1 MSFAHPNFL
10 FLILIIPPLMLL
22 LRWWWQRSTSRLAL
36 LSRHAN
42 PISPQTKVQSWL
54 LLGGMLS
61 LILAL
66 AGPRWGKG
74 SEEQIIKS
82 RNLLLAVDVSRSMLA
97 TDVRPS
103 RLERA
108 KADLIDLVD
117 VLKGD
122 RAGLIAFRG
131 KAVLLC
137 PMTTDVAF
145 LRQSIDALAPDAAPL
160 GETDLAAAIEMCL
173 ATFDDAQSSHNAI
186 VLISDGEDL
195 IGQAKRL
202 ATLAGERNIP
212 IFTVGIGSAQGATI
226 PTEGGVLTHDG
237 QEVKSQ
243 LSEPTLQEIADA
255 SGGRYVPLATAGTAQ
270 TTLGAVYTRYLSR
283 LADEESREHAQQSQ
297 MDRTTWFAIL
307 TALLWIGAGC
317 LSVGRLGALKR
328 LALLS
333 VFATSALV
341 AQEPARVAQ
350 RHFDEG
356 RFAEA
361 AEAYA
366 EARLG
371 AEPSKLAHYAYNEA
385 LALWQGGD
393 VTNALARMQL
403 AIEER
408 AFTARAATLEGV
420 LQLELEATES
430 DAEAKLARRD
440 AAVMACSRALRAEP
454 TEAAKRNLTRAL
466 SGYDTLKH
474 EARKAAA
481 LKRYEKT
488 PFQQLIPQ
496 LLQHQRNLMRATP
509 EVFNSSDA
517 SLILTQAE
525 QLAKDVTEQSDRW
538 FPILEALPTVVTN
551 ETVQLELMQHAQSA
565 QSMLD
570 DAAMRFADLHADTRA
585 LNDVEPITYNFWKLV
600 AQPIDL
606 MNEAIAVQTNA
617 LTSVTRYQ
625 PARDDEEEVLNLVQQ
640 FRVIFPKWAE
650 DYLQQQAASTNE
662 VVFTEADRDLI
673 ARTADATVPLLTPP
687 VPRDKQE
694 QVMTNLCLIRDLLPK
709 PPQQSSNPDAQPQDA
724 SAQENQQDQQQSEA
738 QQPPKQPPQE
748 QEKQAEESPR
758 KDANEELEAL
768 LQKAIDREREH
779 ENEKRKR
786 ALQHVRPN
794 LRDW

>member
-1 MSFAHPNFL
+1 M
-10 FLILIIPPLMLL
+10 
-22 LRWWWQRSTSRLAL
+22 
-36 LSRHAN
+36 
-42 PISPQTKVQSWL
+42 
-54 LLGGMLS
+54 
-61 LILAL
+61 
-66 AGPRWGKG
+66 
-74 SEEQIIKS
+74 
-82 RNLLLAVDVSRSMLA
+82 
-97 TDVRPS
+97 
-103 RLERA
+103 
-108 KADLIDLVD
+108 
-117 VLKGD
+117 
-122 RAGLIAFRG
+122 
-131 KAVLLC
+131 
-137 PMTTDVAF
+137 
-145 LRQSIDALAPDAAPL
+145 
-160 GETDLAAAIEMCL
+160 
-173 ATFDDAQSSHNAI
+173 
-186 VLISDGEDL
+186 
-195 IGQAKRL
+195 
-202 ATLAGERNIP
+202 
-212 IFTVGIGSAQGATI
+212 
-226 PTEGGVLTHDG
+226 
-237 QEVKSQ
+237 
-243 LSEPTLQEIADA
+243 
-255 SGGRYVPLATAGTAQ
+255 
-270 TTLGAVYTRYLSR
+270 
-283 LADEESREHAQQSQ
+283 
-297 MDRTTWFAIL
+297 
-307 TALLWIGAGC
+307 
-317 LSVGRLGALKR
+317 
-328 LALLS
+328 
-333 VFATSALV
+333 
-341 AQEPARVAQ
+341 
-350 RHFDEG
+350 
-356 RFAEA
+356 
-361 AEAYA
+361 
-366 EARLG
+366 
-371 AEPSKLAHYAYNEA
+371 
-385 LALWQGGD
+385 
-393 VTNALARMQL
+393 TNALARVQL

-430 DAEAKLARRD
+430 DAEAQLARRD
-440 AAVMACSRALRAEP
+440 AAVTAFSRALRAEP

-474 EARKAAA
+474 EARKVAA

-517 SLILTQAE
+517 SLILMQAE

-694 QVMTNLCLIRDLLPK
+694 QVMTNLCLIRDHLPK

-724 SAQENQQDQQQSEA
+724 SAQENQQNQQQSEA
-738 QQPPKQPPQE
+738 QQPPEQPPQE
-748 QEKQAEESPR
+748 QEKQAEESPQ

>member
-42 PISPQTKVQSWL
+42 PVSPQTKVQSWL

-195 IGQAKRL
+195 IGQAKQL

-226 PTEGGVLTHDG
+226 PTDGGVLTHDG

-283 LADEESREHAQQSQ
+283 LADEESREQAQQSQ
-297 MDRTTWFAIL
+297 MDRTAWFAIL

-317 LSVGRLGALKR
+317 LSLGRLGALKR

-371 AEPSKLAHYAYNEA
+371 AEPSKLAH
-385 LALWQGGD
+385 
-393 VTNALARMQL
+393 
-403 AIEER
+403 
-408 AFTARAATLEGV
+408 
-420 LQLELEATES
+420 
-430 DAEAKLARRD
+430 
-440 AAVMACSRALRAEP
+440 
-454 TEAAKRNLTRAL
+454 
-466 SGYDTLKH
+466 
-474 EARKAAA
+474 
-481 LKRYEKT
+481 
-488 PFQQLIPQ
+488 
-496 LLQHQRNLMRATP
+496 
-509 EVFNSSDA
+509 
-517 SLILTQAE
+517 
-525 QLAKDVTEQSDRW
+525 
-538 FPILEALPTVVTN
+538 
-551 ETVQLELMQHAQSA
+551 
-565 QSMLD
+565 
-570 DAAMRFADLHADTRA
+570 
-585 LNDVEPITYNFWKLV
+585 
-600 AQPIDL
+600 
-606 MNEAIAVQTNA
+606 
-617 LTSVTRYQ
+617 
-625 PARDDEEEVLNLVQQ
+625 
-640 FRVIFPKWAE
+640 
-650 DYLQQQAASTNE
+650 
-662 VVFTEADRDLI
+662 
-673 ARTADATVPLLTPP
+673 
-687 VPRDKQE
+687 
-694 QVMTNLCLIRDLLPK
+694 
-709 PPQQSSNPDAQPQDA
+709 
-724 SAQENQQDQQQSEA
+724 
-738 QQPPKQPPQE
+738 
-748 QEKQAEESPR
+748 
-758 KDANEELEAL
+758 
-768 LQKAIDREREH
+768 
-779 ENEKRKR
+779 
-786 ALQHVRPN
+786 
-794 LRDW
+794 